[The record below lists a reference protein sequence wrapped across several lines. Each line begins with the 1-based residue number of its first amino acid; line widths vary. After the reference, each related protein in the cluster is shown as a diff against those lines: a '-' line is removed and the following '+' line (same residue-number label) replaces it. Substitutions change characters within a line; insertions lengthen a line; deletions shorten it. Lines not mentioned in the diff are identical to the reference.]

1 MILFYLDQYLTH
13 MVYYSFFVTS
23 ENIKENFIVI
33 KNKNSKL
40 AIPHCPAC
48 GSTDIENISTLNR
61 AVSTAMVDIASSKI
75 GKQFHCKNCGYD
87 F

>member
-1 MILFYLDQYLTH
+1 MLKCLIKLFQQQT
-13 MVYYSFFVTS
+13 
-23 ENIKENFIVI
+23 NIPESNVP
-33 KNKNSKL
+33 N
-40 AIPHCPAC
+40 CPAC

-61 AVSTAMVDIASSKI
+61 AVSTAMVGIASKKI